1 LLCLI
6 LLALTSALALAST
19 DLSIVLSD
27 DSEHYHQVAQAFRQ
41 AVASRHPRLTMRL
54 LRSDQLESTT
64 LPATHLLI
72 TIGTEAAVNA
82 LTHFSSNPRLNLF
95 ITDSTWRELAAATS
109 NHYRQAAILVDQPLE
124 RFIHLALLIKPD
136 SQILATA
143 FGDLSSRQREH
154 FAALAQQHKLSV
166 VDTLLHTRDNPI
178 AALTPLFSAADVFVA
193 MPDRGLFNQSVARWA
208 LFLGYRHKV
217 PVIGFSRAYAK
228 AGALVSLQSDPLD
241 IGRQGA
247 AWLDRYLALQ
257 TGQLTNQELTG
268 QAQPSEQESLW
279 RAFSPRD
286 FSVAL
291 NPSVARALG
300 ITVGSEDWLHQQL
313 TQRLSADLNHEAS
326 QP

>member
-1 LLCLI
+1 M
-6 LLALTSALALAST
+6 SAPALAST
-19 DLSIVLSD
+19 DMSIVLSD

-54 LRSDQLESTT
+54 LRSAQLESTT
-64 LPATHLLI
+64 LPATHLLV

-95 ITDSTWRELAAATS
+95 ITSSTWRDLTAGASTP
-109 NHYRQAAILVDQPLE
+109 YQQAAILVDQPLE

-136 SQILATA
+136 SRILATA
-143 FGDLSSRQREH
+143 FGDHSSRQREL
-154 FAALAQQHKLSV
+154 FAALARQHKLSV
-166 VDTLLHTRDNPI
+166 ADTLLHTRDNPI
-178 AALTPLFSAADVFVA
+178 TALTPLFSDADVFIAV
-193 MPDRGLFNQSVARWA
+193 PDRGLFNQSVARWA

-228 AGALVSLQSDPLD
+228 AGALVSLQSDPFD

-247 AWLDRYLALQ
+247 AWLDRYLAWQ
-257 TGQLTNQELTG
+257 KVQPTNQELFEPAK
-268 QAQPSEQESLW
+268 QSEQERLW
-279 RAFSPRD
+279 RAFPPRD

-313 TQRLSADLNHEAS
+313 TQRLSADLNHDAS